1 LYEKHKRGGVVCGVV
16 RERKGKLKHVQLL
29 KNNTI
34 AISSTVNS
42 KQINKRI

>member
-1 LYEKHKRGGVVCGVV
+1 MYEKHKIGGVVCGVV
-16 RERKGKLKHVQLL
+16 RERKGKLKHAQLV
-29 KNNTI
+29 KNNKI